1 MFTDCSGSKFSD
13 CFPDRNGLARNG
25 GNRHGT
31 ESAGESAD
39 GTAIEEETVKKRIIT
54 LATATGLIVA
64 LALPALAT
72 TDNRDDNGPHGRTVV
87 YVTSQGQF
95 YDSVVLG
102 DLPQEGPFQK
112 LEMGINGLQTEFGP
126 GDPGYLG
133 GRWWLDAN
141 GNGIQDEGDAFFL
154 CPLLGPGDAAA

>member
-1 MFTDCSGSKFSD
+1 M
-13 CFPDRNGLARNG
+13 
-25 GNRHGT
+25 
-31 ESAGESAD
+31 
-39 GTAIEEETVKKRIIT
+39 KKRIIT